1 MLVGDAR
8 AWDFD
13 LTKRQARNVIVKD
26 LNKPGPDT
34 AEDLYN
40 GAMFSDLLVIFDD
53 EYKPDELEENLALA
67 SKDLPIEGRQRN
79 MHIIRKA
86 LRSLIRRQLE
96 VVEVLLDDVDFQ
108 ALDRSPNN
116 QGMCQI
122 LSIFLVISVNLPD
135 RFVSQE
141 ILQDMQKTTED
152 KNRLGNLMQ
161 IMNQSQNRIKQ
172 GGQAEPTESSQ
183 AASSAP
189 VQVAGMDELAL
200 EAELARLHRDIESL
214 KKRNA
219 DLVTVHERLQESHQ
233 ELLERHE
240 NVTANRDKLQELLE
254 SGAYGD
260 GAEKKKQLQEQNRLI
275 DNLEMQLDDARR
287 AKEELERAKV
297 RLEAELSK
305 LVPLAQEY
313 QDLKQENEDL
323 TKKANAAEHLKQKLE
338 KLRGLENEV
347 KKLREERNAFFE
359 GQEQMMSFQKQV
371 IALSAE
377 RDQQS
382 RNMQAYEIQVS
393 EFNAQKM
400 AWNMEYQKLQRHLE
414 SLETKSKDDEE
425 MVRDLQEKVMLLDPS
440 AVTDASYSGRTQSR
454 SLEDEL
460 EGSPTHEAHTLKDLE
475 ISRLQT
481 ENALL
486 KSSIGSETEKGQLF
500 QQIEKEQD
508 ARKALQEKY
517 NALFEKHV
525 IERAA
530 LDALTNKQENEAL
543 ATLRKQALTEE
554 SRAKDLASRLEATQM
569 QLKDKER
576 GLTEAQGDLQAIREG
591 QDMLTELKNTDGL
604 LAASLRAELASLRK
618 KHDNLKY
625 DFDSRQE
632 QLVSALLDKDQ
643 LRREVEAANAELQK
657 AAEGGHVNPDVTKTM
672 EKIEKLRVRY
682 KQLSE
687 QFDKSEAARRDLEK
701 TLRALKAGSADGEQD
716 KTKDQIIKNLQRE
729 NAMISTAWYD
739 LTSRLQSNHV
749 VLQRRNDAPKSW
761 LNKQRQLV
769 NGKHIFKRSLP

>member
-1 MLVGDAR
+1 MSQNKFSEEWQEALLN
-8 AWDFD
+8 W
-13 LTKRQARNVIVKD
+13 ARNLVVKT
-26 LNKPGPDT
+26 LKKPGPET
-34 AEDLYN
+34 IEDLYN
-40 GAMFSDLLVIFDD
+40 GAVFSDLLVVLDD
-53 EYKPDELEENLALA
+53 DYKPDELQENLSLV
-67 SKDLPIEGRQRN
+67 SQDKPLDGRQRN

-86 LRSLIRRQLE
+86 LRSFVKRQLE

-108 ALDRSPNN
+108 ALDRNPTHE
-116 QGMCQI
+116 GMCQI

-135 RFVSQE
+135 KFVSQE
-141 ILQDMQKTTED
+141 ILQDMQKTSED
-152 KNRLGNLMQ
+152 KSRLASLMQ
-161 IMNQSQNRIKQ
+161 IMNQSQNRINQ
-172 GGQAEPTESSQ
+172 GDHGAEPAESVP

-189 VQVAGMDELAL
+189 APAQPAGMDELAL
-200 EAELARLHRDIESL
+200 EAELGKLHREIESL

-233 ELLERHE
+233 ELLERHDR
-240 NVTANRDKLQELLE
+240 VTMDRDKLQELLE

-287 AKEELERAKV
+287 AKEELERVKT
-297 RLEAELSK
+297 RLEAELNK

-323 TKKANAAEHLKQKLE
+323 AKKANAAEHLKQKLE

-359 GQEQMMSFQKQV
+359 SQEHLMSFQKQV
-371 IALSAE
+371 NALSAE
-377 RDQQS
+377 RDQQA

-414 SLETKSKDDEE
+414 TMETKSKDDEE
-425 MVRDLQEKVMLLDPS
+425 MVRELQEKVMLLDPS
-440 AVTDASYSGRTQSR
+440 AVTDSPFPARTHSR

-460 EGSPTHEAHTLKDLE
+460 EDDSGENHTLKDLE
-475 ISRLQT
+475 IARLQT

-486 KSSIGSETEKGQLF
+486 KSSLGGEGDKGQLF
-500 QQIEKEQD
+500 RQIEKEQD
-508 ARKALQEKY
+508 ARKAMQEKY
-517 NALFEKHV
+517 NELFEKHI

-530 LDALTNKQENEAL
+530 LDALTAKQENEAL
-543 ATLRKQALTEE
+543 AEVRKHALAEE
-554 SRAKDLASRLEATQM
+554 TRVKDLTRQLEAVQTE
-569 QLKDKER
+569 LKDKER
-576 GLTEAQGDLQAIREG
+576 ALTETQGDLRAV
-591 QDMLTELKNTDGL
+591 QDGNDALAELKTTDGL
-604 LAASLRAELASLRK
+604 LALSLRAELDSLRK
-618 KHDNLKY
+618 KHENLKY

-632 QLVSALLDKDQ
+632 HLVSALIDKDMF
-643 LRREVEAANAELQK
+643 RKEVEAANAELRK
-657 AAEGGHVNPDVTKTM
+657 AAEGGQPVNPDVTKTM

-687 QFDKSEAARRDLEK
+687 QYDKSETGRRELEK
-701 TLRALKAGSADGEQD
+701 ANKALRAATGEEGE

-729 NAMISTAWYD
+729 NAMISSAWYD

-769 NGKHIFKRSLP
+769 NATPRR

>member
-1 MLVGDAR
+1 
-8 AWDFD
+8 
-13 LTKRQARNVIVKD
+13 
-26 LNKPGPDT
+26 
-34 AEDLYN
+34 
-40 GAMFSDLLVIFDD
+40 
-53 EYKPDELEENLALA
+53 
-67 SKDLPIEGRQRN
+67 

-86 LRSLIRRQLE
+86 LRSFVKRQLE

-108 ALDRSPNN
+108 SLDRNPTNH
-116 QGMCQI
+116 GICQI
-122 LSIFLVISVNLPD
+122 LSIFLVVSVNLPD
-135 RFVSQE
+135 KFVSQE
-141 ILQDMQKTTED
+141 ILQDMQKTSED
-152 KNRLGNLMQ
+152 KARLAALMQ
-161 IMNQSQNRIKQ
+161 VMNQSQNRIKQ
-172 GGQAEPTESSQ
+172 GDHAESTEPSQ
-183 AASSAP
+183 AAGSAP
-189 VQVAGMDELAL
+189 AHVAGFDELAL
-200 EAELARLHRDIESL
+200 EAELAKLHREIESL

-233 ELLERHE
+233 ELLDRHE
-240 NVTANRDKLQELLE
+240 RVTENRDKLQEMLE

-287 AKEELERAKV
+287 AKEELERVKV

-323 TKKANAAEHLKQKLE
+323 TKRANAAEHLKQKLE

-347 KKLREERNAFFE
+347 KKLREERSEFFE
-359 GQEQMMSFQKQV
+359 GQEQLMSFQKQV
-371 IALSAE
+371 MALSAE

-425 MVRDLQEKVMLLDPS
+425 MVKDLQEKVMLLDPS
-440 AVTDASYSGRTQSR
+440 AVIDAPHSARTQSR

-460 EGSPTHEAHTLKDLE
+460 EGTTNESHTLKDLE

-486 KSSIGSETEKGQLF
+486 KSSIGTDGEKGMLF
-500 QQIEKEQD
+500 QQIEREQD
-508 ARKALQEKY
+508 ARKALQERY
-517 NALFEKHV
+517 NTLFEKYT
-525 IERAA
+525 IDKATI
-530 LDALTNKQENEAL
+530 DALTNKHDDEAL
-543 ATLRKQALTEE
+543 SNLRKQAQREE
-554 SRAKDLASRLEATQM
+554 DRAKELARQLEATQTE
-569 QLKDKER
+569 LKDKER
-576 GLTEAQGDLQAIREG
+576 GLTEAQGDLRAV
-591 QDMLTELKNTDGL
+591 QDGNDALAELKGTDGMV
-604 LAASLRAELASLRK
+604 AVSLRAELDSLRK
-618 KHDNLKY
+618 KLDLLKL

-632 QLVSALLDKDQ
+632 QLVSALLDKEQ
-643 LRREVEAANAELQK
+643 LRKEIEAANAELQK
-657 AAEGGHVNPDVTKTM
+657 AAEGGHAVNPDVTKTI
-672 EKIEKLRVRY
+672 EKIEKLRVKY
-682 KQLSE
+682 KQKSE
-687 QFDKSEAARRDLEK
+687 QCDKAEAAKRELEK
-701 TLRALKAGSADGEQD
+701 MLKALKAGSSEGEQD

-769 NGKHIFKRSLP
+769 NATPRR

>member
-1 MLVGDAR
+1 MSQMKFSEEWQEALLD
-8 AWDFD
+8 W
-13 LTKRQARNVIVKD
+13 ARNIIAKD
-26 LNKPGPDT
+26 LNKSGPNT
-34 AEDLYN
+34 IEDLYN
-40 GAMFSDLLVIFDD
+40 GAIFSDLLVILDD
-53 EYKPDELEENLALA
+53 EYKPDELQENLSLA
-67 SKDLPIEGRQRN
+67 SQDLPIEGRQRN

-86 LRSLIRRQLE
+86 LRSFVKRQLE

-108 ALDRSPNN
+108 ALDRNPNN
-116 QGMCQI
+116 EGMCQI

-135 RFVSQE
+135 KFISQE
-141 ILQDMQKTTED
+141 ILQDMQRTPED
-152 KNRLGNLMQ
+152 KARLASLMQ

-172 GGQAEPTESSQ
+172 GDQAEPTDNFQ

-189 VQVAGMDELAL
+189 VEVAGMDELAL
-200 EAELARLHRDIESL
+200 EAELARLHREIESL

-233 ELLERHE
+233 ELLDRHE
-240 NVTANRDKLQELLE
+240 RVTSNRDKLQELLE

-287 AKEELERAKV
+287 AKEELERVKI
-297 RLEAELSK
+297 RLEAELGK

-338 KLRGLENEV
+338 KLRGLESEV

-371 IALSAE
+371 MALSAE

-414 SLETKSKDDEE
+414 SMEIKSKDDEE
-425 MVRDLQEKVMLLDPS
+425 MVRELQEKVMLLDPS
-440 AVTDASYSGRTQSR
+440 AVTDSPYPARTESR

-460 EGSPTHEAHTLKDLE
+460 EGTTNETHTLKDLE

-486 KSSIGSETEKGQLF
+486 KSSIGSEGDKGQLF
-500 QQIEKEQD
+500 QQIEREQD

-517 NALFEKHV
+517 NALFEKHT

-530 LDALTNKQENEAL
+530 LDSLTMKQENEAI
-543 ATLRKQALTEE
+543 ATLRKQALAEE
-554 SRAKDLASRLEATQM
+554 SRANDLARQLEATQTE
-569 QLKDKER
+569 LKDKER
-576 GLTEAQGDLQAIREG
+576 GLTEVQGDLRAIKDG
-591 QDMLTELKNTDGL
+591 QDALTELKNTDGL
-604 LAASLRAELASLRK
+604 LAASLRAELESLRK
-618 KHDNLKY
+618 KHGNLKY

-632 QLVSALLDKDQ
+632 QLVSALIDKDQ
-643 LRREVEAANAELQK
+643 LRKEVEAANVELQK
-657 AAEGGHVNPDVTKTM
+657 AADGGQAVNPDVTKTM
-672 EKIEKLRVRY
+672 EKIEKLRVKY

-687 QFDKSEAARRDLEK
+687 QFDKSEVARRELEK
-701 TLRALKAGSADGEQD
+701 TLKTLRAGSTEGEQD
-716 KTKDQIIKNLQRE
+716 KTKEQIIKNLQRE
-729 NAMISTAWYD
+729 NAMISSAWYD

-769 NGKHIFKRSLP
+769 NATPRR

>member
-1 MLVGDAR
+1 
-8 AWDFD
+8 
-13 LTKRQARNVIVKD
+13 
-26 LNKPGPDT
+26 
-34 AEDLYN
+34 
-40 GAMFSDLLVIFDD
+40 
-53 EYKPDELEENLALA
+53 
-67 SKDLPIEGRQRN
+67 
-79 MHIIRKA
+79 MHIIRKG

-108 ALDRSPNN
+108 ALDRHPND

-135 RFVSQE
+135 KFVSQE
-141 ILQDMQKTTED
+141 ILQDMQKTAED
-152 KNRLGNLMQ
+152 QNRLGSLMQ
-161 IMNQSQNRIKQ
+161 IMNRSQNRIKQ
-172 GGQAEPTESSQ
+172 GGQATEPTESSQ
-183 AASSAP
+183 AISSAP
-189 VQVAGMDELAL
+189 AQGAGMDELAL
-200 EAELARLHRDIESL
+200 EAEMSRLHRDIESL

-240 NVTANRDKLQELLE
+240 KVTTSRDKLQELLE

-287 AKEELERAKV
+287 AKEELERVKV

-359 GQEQMMSFQKQV
+359 GQEHMMSFQKQV
-371 IALSAE
+371 MALSAE

-425 MVRDLQEKVMLLDPS
+425 LVRDLQEKITLLDPS
-440 AVTDASYSGRTQSR
+440 AITDTPYVGRTQSR

-460 EGSPTHEAHTLKDLE
+460 EGSPTHESHTLKDLE

-500 QQIEKEQD
+500 HQIEKEQD

-517 NALFEKHV
+517 NALFEKHT

-543 ATLRKQALTEE
+543 TTFRKQALAEE
-554 SRAKDLASRLEATQM
+554 SRANNLANQLEAMHM

-576 GLTEAQGDLQAIREG
+576 GMTEAQGDLRAIREG
-591 QDMLTELKNTDGL
+591 QDVLTELKNTDGL

-625 DFDSRQE
+625 DFDSRQG

-643 LRREVEAANAELQK
+643 LRREVEAANVELQK
-657 AAEGGHVNPDVTKTM
+657 AAEGGHAVNPDVTKTM
-672 EKIEKLRVRY
+672 EKIEKLRVKY

-687 QFDKSEAARRDLEK
+687 QFDKTEATKRELEK
-701 TLRALKAGSADGEQD
+701 TVKALKAGSADGEQD
-716 KTKDQIIKNLQRE
+716 KTKDQVIKNLQRE

-749 VLQRRNDAPKSW
+749 VLQRRSDAPKSW

-769 NGKHIFKRSLP
+769 NGKHSPLCPGFPC

>member
-1 MLVGDAR
+1 MSQMKFSEEWQEALLNWSRSLVAK
-8 AWDFD
+8 A
-13 LTKRQARNVIVKD
+13 LS
-26 LNKPGPDT
+26 KPGPET
-34 AEDLYN
+34 IEDLYN
-40 GAMFSDLLVIFDD
+40 GAFFSDLLVVLDD
-53 EYKPDELEENLALA
+53 EYKPDELQENLSLA
-67 SKDLPIEGRQRN
+67 SQDKPLDGRQRN

-86 LRSLIRRQLE
+86 LRSFIRRELD

-108 ALDRSPNN
+108 GLDRNPNN
-116 QGMCQI
+116 EGMCQI
-122 LSIFLVISVNLPD
+122 LSIFLVVSVNLPD
-135 RFVSQE
+135 KFVSQE
-141 ILQDMQKTTED
+141 ILQDMQKTSED
-152 KNRLGNLMQ
+152 KSRLASLMQ
-161 IMNQSQNRIKQ
+161 IMNQSQNRIQQ
-172 GGQAEPTESSQ
+172 GDRAEPAESAP
-183 AASSAP
+183 AAAPAP
-189 VQVAGMDELAL
+189 VQAAGMDELAL
-200 EAELARLHRDIESL
+200 EAEMGRLHREIESL

-233 ELLERHE
+233 ELLERHDK
-240 NVTANRDKLQELLE
+240 VTMDRDKLQELLE

-287 AKEELERAKV
+287 AKEELERVKV

-313 QDLKQENEDL
+313 SDLKQENEDL
-323 TKKANAAEHLKQKLE
+323 AKKANAAEHLKQKLE
-338 KLRGLENEV
+338 KLRGLESEV

-359 GQEQMMSFQKQV
+359 SQEHLMGFQKQV
-371 IALSAE
+371 NALSAE

-414 SLETKSKDDEE
+414 NMETKSKDDEE
-425 MVRDLQEKVMLLDPS
+425 MVRELQEKLMLLDPS
-440 AVTDASYSGRTQSR
+440 AVTDTPFPARTHSR

-460 EGSPTHEAHTLKDLE
+460 EGDDTNESHSLKDLE
-475 ISRLQT
+475 LARLQT

-486 KSSIGSETEKGQLF
+486 KTSLGGEGDKGQLF
-500 QQIEKEQD
+500 RQIEKEQD

-517 NALFEKHV
+517 NELFEKHI

-530 LDALTNKQENEAL
+530 LDALTAKQGNEAL
-543 ATLRKQALTEE
+543 AELRKHALSEE
-554 SRAKDLASRLEATQM
+554 NRAKDLARQLEAVQTE
-569 QLKDKER
+569 LKDKER
-576 GLTEAQGDLQAIREG
+576 SLIEAQGDLKAVQAG
-591 QDMLTELKNTDGL
+591 TDALAELKTTDGL
-604 LAASLRAELASLRK
+604 LALSLRAELDSSRK
-618 KHDNLKY
+618 KLDNLKY

-632 QLVSALLDKDQ
+632 HLVSALIDKDMF
-643 LRREVEAANAELQK
+643 RKEVEAANAELRK
-657 AAEGGHVNPDVTKTM
+657 AAEGGQAINPDVTKTM

-687 QFDKSEAARRDLEK
+687 QYDKSEAARRELE
-701 TLRALKAGSADGEQD
+701 RANKAWRAGAGEGED

-729 NAMISTAWYD
+729 NAMISSAWYD

-769 NGKHIFKRSLP
+769 NATPRR

>member
-1 MLVGDAR
+1 M
-8 AWDFD
+8 
-13 LTKRQARNVIVKD
+13 
-26 LNKPGPDT
+26 
-34 AEDLYN
+34 
-40 GAMFSDLLVIFDD
+40 
-53 EYKPDELEENLALA
+53 
-67 SKDLPIEGRQRN
+67 
-79 MHIIRKA
+79 
-86 LRSLIRRQLE
+86 
-96 VVEVLLDDVDFQ
+96 VEVLLDDVDFQ
-108 ALDRSPNN
+108 GLDRNPNN
-116 QGMCQI
+116 EGMCQI
-122 LSIFLVISVNLPD
+122 LSIFLVVSVNLPD
-135 RFVSQE
+135 KFVSQE
-141 ILQDMQKTTED
+141 ILQDMQKTSED
-152 KNRLGNLMQ
+152 KSRLASLMQ
-161 IMNQSQNRIKQ
+161 IMNQSQNRIQQ
-172 GGQAEPTESSQ
+172 GDRAEPAESAP
-183 AASSAP
+183 AAAPAP
-189 VQVAGMDELAL
+189 VQAAGMDELAL
-200 EAELARLHRDIESL
+200 EAEMGRLHREIESL

-233 ELLERHE
+233 ELLERHDK
-240 NVTANRDKLQELLE
+240 VTMDRDKLQELLE

-287 AKEELERAKV
+287 AKEELERVKV

-313 QDLKQENEDL
+313 SDLKQENEDL
-323 TKKANAAEHLKQKLE
+323 AKKANAAEHLKQKLE
-338 KLRGLENEV
+338 KLRGLESEV

-359 GQEQMMSFQKQV
+359 SQEHLMGFQKQV
-371 IALSAE
+371 NALSAE

-414 SLETKSKDDEE
+414 NMETKSKDDEE
-425 MVRDLQEKVMLLDPS
+425 MVRELQEKLMLLDPS
-440 AVTDASYSGRTQSR
+440 AVTDTPFPARTHSR

-460 EGSPTHEAHTLKDLE
+460 EGDDTNESHSLKDLE
-475 ISRLQT
+475 LARLQT

-486 KSSIGSETEKGQLF
+486 KTSLGGEGDKGQLF
-500 QQIEKEQD
+500 RQIEKEQD

-517 NALFEKHV
+517 NELFEKHI

-530 LDALTNKQENEAL
+530 LDALAAKQGNEAL
-543 ATLRKQALTEE
+543 AELRKHALSEE
-554 SRAKDLASRLEATQM
+554 NRAKDLARQLEAVQTE
-569 QLKDKER
+569 LKDKER
-576 GLTEAQGDLQAIREG
+576 SLIEAQGDLKAVQAG
-591 QDMLTELKNTDGL
+591 TDALAELKTTDGL
-604 LAASLRAELASLRK
+604 LALSLRAELDSSRK
-618 KHDNLKY
+618 KLDNLKY

-632 QLVSALLDKDQ
+632 HLVSALIDKDMF
-643 LRREVEAANAELQK
+643 RKEVEAANAELRK
-657 AAEGGHVNPDVTKTM
+657 AAEGGQAINPDVTKTM

-687 QFDKSEAARRDLEK
+687 QYDKSEAARRELE
-701 TLRALKAGSADGEQD
+701 RANKAWRAGAGEGED

-729 NAMISTAWYD
+729 NAMISSAWYD

-769 NGKHIFKRSLP
+769 NGKCYTISDGDVHHANDIPQLHLGDRSSRCDQLVRFYASVYTVLH

>member
-1 MLVGDAR
+1 L
-8 AWDFD
+8 
-13 LTKRQARNVIVKD
+13 
-26 LNKPGPDT
+26 
-34 AEDLYN
+34 
-40 GAMFSDLLVIFDD
+40 DD
-53 EYKPDELEENLALA
+53 EYKPQELEENLSLA
-67 SKDLPIEGRQRN
+67 SKDLPVEGRQRN

-86 LRSLIRRQLE
+86 LRSFVKRQLE

-108 ALDRSPNN
+108 ALDRNPTSE
-116 QGMCQI
+116 GMCQI
-122 LSIFLVISVNLPD
+122 LSILLVISVNLPD
-135 RFVSQE
+135 KFVSQE
-141 ILQDMQKTTED
+141 ILQDMQKSAED
-152 KNRLGNLMQ
+152 KTRLASLMQ

-172 GGQAEPTESSQ
+172 GDHAEPTGSAP
-183 AASSAP
+183 AAVAAAASAP

-200 EAELARLHRDIESL
+200 EAELSRLHREIESL

-233 ELLERHE
+233 ELLDRHE
-240 NVTANRDKLQELLE
+240 RVTANRDKLQELLE

-260 GAEKKKQLQEQNRLI
+260 GAEKKKQLQEQNGLI

-287 AKEELERAKV
+287 AKDELERVKV
-297 RLEAELSK
+297 RLEAELNK

-323 TKKANAAEHLKQKLE
+323 TKRANAAEHLKQKLE

-359 GQEQMMSFQKQV
+359 GQEQLMSFQKQV
-371 IALSAE
+371 MALSAE

-425 MVRDLQEKVMLLDPS
+425 MVRELQEKVMLLDPS
-440 AVTDASYSGRTQSR
+440 AVTDSPFPARTQSR

-460 EGSPTHEAHTLKDLE
+460 EGNTNEAHTLKDLE
-475 ISRLQT
+475 IARLQT

-486 KSSIGSETEKGQLF
+486 KSSIGGEGDKGQLF
-500 QQIEKEQD
+500 QQIEREQE

-517 NALFEKHV
+517 NALFEKHT
-525 IERAA
+525 IERAT
-530 LDALTNKQENEAL
+530 LDALALKQEDEAL
-543 ATLRKQALTEE
+543 ATLRKQVLTEE
-554 SRAKDLASRLEATQM
+554 TRSKDLARQLEAIQTE
-569 QLKDKER
+569 LKDRER
-576 GLTEAQGDLQAIREG
+576 GLIEVQGDLRAVQEG
-591 QDMLTELKNTDGL
+591 RDALTELKNTDGL
-604 LAASLRAELASLRK
+604 LAVSLRAELESLRK

-632 QLVSALLDKDQ
+632 HLVSALIDKDQ
-643 LRREVEAANAELQK
+643 LRKEVEAANGELQK
-657 AAEGGHVNPDVTKTM
+657 AAEGGHAINPDVTKTM
-672 EKIEKLRVRY
+672 EKIEKLRVKY

-687 QFDKSEAARRDLEK
+687 QFDKSEAARRELEK
-701 TLRALKAGSADGEQD
+701 TNRALKAGSVAGEQD

-729 NAMISTAWYD
+729 IAMISSAWYD

-769 NGKHIFKRSLP
+769 NGKCNSIPSRGEAAI